1 MQRPSRMAL
10 ARHTVFGRAPVST
23 RNLLTCR
30 FMNFGFMNFSLAGT
44 SKDFLRTVSDLI
56 AARSVLRIPAIIVI
70 LTCAGGLQSALAQ
83 AGSTLDLDHLRG
95 QVVYLD
101 FWASW
106 CVPCRESFPWM
117 KQMQQVYARE
127 GLTVVAV
134 NLDHDRADAERF
146 LQRYPP
152 AFSVQFDP
160 QGALAEQY
168 QVAGMPTSVLIDRH
182 GVTRFQH
189 IGFRLAD
196 RGSYEREVRLLLAE
210 K

>member
-1 MQRPSRMAL
+1 M
-10 ARHTVFGRAPVST
+10 
-23 RNLLTCR
+23 
-30 FMNFGFMNFSLAGT
+30 
-44 SKDFLRTVSDLI
+44 SDLI
-56 AARSVLRIPAIIVI
+56 AAMSVLRIPAILVI
-70 LTCAGGLQSALAQ
+70 LACAGGLQSALVHADS
-83 AGSTLDLDHLRG
+83 AFDLNHLRG
-95 QVVYLD
+95 QVIYVD

-106 CVPCRESFPWM
+106 CVPCRQSFPWM
-117 KQMQQVYARE
+117 KQMQQLYERE

-134 NLDHDRADAERF
+134 NLDRDRADAERF

-182 GVTRFQH
+182 GVTRFRH
-189 IGFRLAD
+189 IGFRPAD
-196 RGSYEREVRLLLAE
+196 RSSYEREVRLLLAE